1 MTADDD
7 STSGDKPTYAIT
19 DINRSYQADGTD
31 FTIISADDIH
41 FKVHRLVLMLAR
53 YVVSCALPCMM
64 YDS

>member
-1 MTADDD
+1 MTADDNSASD
-7 STSGDKPTYAIT
+7 DKPAYAIT

-53 YVVSCALPCMM
+53 YVASCALPCMLI
-64 YDS
+64 DG